1 MLCVYIIHIYI
12 LYIIWLYVI
21 YIMALYMY
29 VYIYTYIHFTIYYI
43 SAVLRVVFETGT
55 YIYPVELNGPYY
67 LGAHTDSKIVKYV
80 WV

>member
-1 MLCVYIIHIYI
+1 MCIYNTYVYIIYYMVICYIY
-12 LYIIWLYVI
+12 YGIIYVCI
-21 YIMALYMY
+21 
-29 VYIYTYIHFTIYYI
+29 YIYTYIHFTIYYI

>member
-1 MLCVYIIHIYI
+1 MLYVLWYYIYI
-12 LYIIWLYVI
+12 YKY
-21 YIMALYMY
+21 
-29 VYIYTYIHFTIYYI
+29 YTMYYI

-55 YIYPVELNGPYY
+55 YIYPVELKGPYY